1 MVELGF
7 DLNERKRTAPLHLAA
22 AGGNLEM
29 VKLLIELGADPC
41 VRDEE
46 FNATPLGWAE
56 YGERNEVAEFL
67 RSIE

>member
-1 MVELGF
+1 
-7 DLNERKRTAPLHLAA
+7 
-22 AGGNLEM
+22 M
-29 VKLLIELGADPC
+29 VKLLIELGADPS

-56 YGERNEVAEFL
+56 FGERSEVAEFL

>member
-1 MVELGF
+1 
-7 DLNERKRTAPLHLAA
+7 
-22 AGGNLEM
+22 M
-29 VKLLIELGADPC
+29 VKLLIELGADPS

-56 YGERNEVAEFL
+56 YGERKEVAEFL

>member
-1 MVELGF
+1 
-7 DLNERKRTAPLHLAA
+7 
-22 AGGNLEM
+22 M
-29 VKLLIELGADPC
+29 VKLLIELGADPS

-56 YGERNEVAEFL
+56 YGERKEVADFL